1 MADGP
6 SIKELFGSDSD
17 EEEEQ
22 VDAQVCIKE
31 NSSRITPY
39 GRIQQ
44 PWTHST
50 SIAPH
55 YLHHCR

>member
-22 VDAQVCIKE
+22 VDAQVCI
-31 NSSRITPY
+31 R
-39 GRIQQ
+39 
-44 PWTHST
+44 
-50 SIAPH
+50 
-55 YLHHCR
+55 